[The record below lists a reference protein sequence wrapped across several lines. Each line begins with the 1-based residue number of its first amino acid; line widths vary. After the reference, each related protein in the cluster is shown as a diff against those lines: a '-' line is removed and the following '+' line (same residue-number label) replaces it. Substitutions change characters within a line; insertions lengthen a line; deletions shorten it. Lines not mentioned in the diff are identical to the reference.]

1 MAAKIGVGADGSCW
15 LWVQS
20 PPESQLSEPPLST
33 SLTLPSLGSS
43 AYDVVLR
50 QKVAV
55 KKLSRPF
62 QSLVHCR
69 RSYRELRLLKHM
81 KHENVSARRPPA
93 RAHVRAHAAID
104 RLVSSPQVIGLLDVF
119 TPAAAL
125 EDFSEL

>member
-1 MAAKIGVGADGSCW
+1 MF
-15 LWVQS
+15 
-20 PPESQLSEPPLST
+20 PT
-33 SLTLPSLGSS
+33 SRLCSS

-62 QSLVHCR
+62 QSLIHCR

-81 KHENVSARRPPA
+81 KHENVSAA
-93 RAHVRAHAAID
+93 RTRTHACTDAVID
-104 RLVSSPQVIGLLDVF
+104 PLPSSPQVIGLLDVF